1 MNGLTVD
8 PPPGEEEI
16 NLRAYWG
23 ILVRQ
28 RALILGLVVVVTV
41 GIACLM
47 LLLPNVY
54 QSTATL
60 MPLGTSRSSL
70 PTAMLGELGGFVP
83 SGVGVGNLLG
93 KESPTDRL
101 LAILR
106 SRTLAMEV
114 IQSLDL
120 LPILFAKKWHA
131 EQQQWLTNKPPT
143 LQDAVRELDTLVS
156 ITANRQNVVTIA
168 VSHTDPVLAATIAN
182 RYIEAL
188 QHALNDNA
196 FSIAKKNR
204 IFIAAQLENTRQDL
218 AAAEET
224 LKQFEQTHKIAAMEA
239 QTIAAVK
246 AIAEVEAQIR
256 QKEVQVGVSQR
267 LMTGANREVY
277 LLKEELRE
285 LRAQLAQLQYGGADV
300 AQAKTGSKLE
310 NQIHPSLTEAP
321 EIKFQYTRLQREALV
336 QNKLFTLLAQQLEQ
350 AKIDEARDE
359 TAFQVLDRAIPP
371 ERKSK
376 PARALTVVLAMLV
389 SLFAG
394 VMLAF
399 VREYIG
405 ATVHTKEQVERQAG
419 LALLVTLPAVEPPRR
434 RRRRRSLPLAID
446 PPVASLPDTPA
457 TQALRYLHTR
467 LKRLKSERPIHTL
480 LLVAP
485 EPGNTTATLLGDL
498 AMVAASTGERTLL
511 VDSHIHQPSLH
522 SLLHGALTPGLADAL
537 ATPDC
542 WSQSIQSTK
551 VDNLHMVAAGTVT
564 PITSAAFESAAF
576 DALLA
581 SYKKDYD
588 LILCAAPPVLGCT
601 DAAVLGSKVD
611 ATCLV
616 LTSDVSRMETI
627 LEAKNVLEAV
637 QANVIGAI
645 LMSRKA

>member
-1 MNGLTVD
+1 MNGFTADL
-8 PPPGEEEI
+8 PPGEEEI
-16 NLRAYWG
+16 NLRAYWRV
-23 ILVRQ
+23 LVRR

-41 GIACLM
+41 VTACLM
-47 LLLPNVY
+47 LLQPNIY

-60 MPLGTSRSSL
+60 MPLGTSRGSL
-70 PTAMLGELGGFVP
+70 PTTAMLGELGGFVP
-83 SGVGVGNLLG
+83 SGVGNLLG

-143 LQDAVRELDTLVS
+143 LQDAVRALDTLVS
-156 ITANRQNVVTIA
+156 ITASRQNVVTIA

-182 RYIEAL
+182 RYIDAL

-204 IFIAAQLENTRQDL
+204 LFIAAQLENTRKDL
-218 AAAEET
+218 LVAEEM
-224 LKQFEQTHKIAAMEA
+224 LKQFEQTHKIASMEA
-239 QTIAAVK
+239 QTTAAVK

-256 QKEVQVGVSQR
+256 QKEVQVGVYQR
-267 LMTGANREVY
+267 LITGANREVY

-285 LRAQLAQLQYGGADV
+285 LRTQLAQLQYGV
-300 AQAKTGSKLE
+300 PESAQANAGPKLE

-359 TAFQVLDRAIPP
+359 TAFQVLDRAIPS

-376 PARALTVVLAMLV
+376 PARVLTVLLSMLV

-394 VMLAF
+394 VILAF
-399 VREYIG
+399 VREYAD
-405 ATVHTKEQVERQAG
+405 ATVHTKDQVERQAG
-419 LALLVTLPAVEPPRR
+419 LALLVTLPAVEPPRHR
-434 RRRRRSLPLAID
+434 RRWRSLPPAID
-446 PPVASLPDTPA
+446 PPVTSLPDTQA

-467 LKRLKSERPIHTL
+467 LKRLKSERPIHTV

-485 EPGNTTATLLGDL
+485 EPGATTATLLVDL
-498 AMVAASTGERTLL
+498 ALVAASTGERTLL
-511 VDSHIHQPSLH
+511 VDSHMHQPSLH
-522 SLLHGALTPGLADAL
+522 SLLHCTLTPGLADAL

-542 WSQSIQSTK
+542 WSRSIQSTK
-551 VDNLHMVAAGTVT
+551 VDNLHIVAAGTVT
-564 PITSAAFESAAF
+564 PTTSAALESAAF

-581 SYKKDYD
+581 SYTKDYD
-588 LILCAAPPVLGCT
+588 FILCAAPPVLGCT

-616 LTSDVSRMETI
+616 LTSGVSRMETM

-645 LMSRKA
+645 LKSRKA